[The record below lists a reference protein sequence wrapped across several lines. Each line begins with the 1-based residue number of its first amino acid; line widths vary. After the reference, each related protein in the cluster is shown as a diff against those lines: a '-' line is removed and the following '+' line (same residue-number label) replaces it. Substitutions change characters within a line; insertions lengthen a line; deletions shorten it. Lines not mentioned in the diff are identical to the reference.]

1 MREGENVILH
11 LEEINMVHIKWL
23 HHNDDTF
30 KTDHLC
36 ALIVLQL

>member
-11 LEEINMVHIKWL
+11 LEEINMVHKWL